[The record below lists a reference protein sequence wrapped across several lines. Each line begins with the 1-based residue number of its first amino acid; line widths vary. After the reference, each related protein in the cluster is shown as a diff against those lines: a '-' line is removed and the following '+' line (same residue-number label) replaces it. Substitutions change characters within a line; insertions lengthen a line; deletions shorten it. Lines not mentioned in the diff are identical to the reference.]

1 MAFKHSLLALLVA
14 TSVQIES
21 AANTQES
28 RVSLNCEASFRTYE
42 NLSYCTP
49 NRVRCTGDLYVPEHT
64 SLIPAVI
71 LIHGGGWISGDKSDE
86 FPRLL
91 VRKFLA
97 DGYAVFNINYRL
109 VQDGGTFPYSIGD
122 VQNALSYLASVAPSY
137 GIDAKKIALAGESAG
152 GYLAL
157 MVGFGADAELLKRAH
172 SNDHGAKAN
181 CVVAFYPVTDLSQCE
196 HGFVIDYMT
205 DTEYHSPML
214 YKAAEPIKYARNAIP
229 TLILHGERDMIV
241 PLASSKNF
249 VQQLQAGNHDSI
261 LFELSGAGHG
271 FRTDAQ
277 IDASFNA
284 VHRFLRAHLK

>member
-1 MAFKHSLLALLVA
+1 MAFKHSLLALLAA
-14 TSVQIES
+14 TSVQIEP

-28 RVSLNCEASFRTYE
+28 RVSLSSEASPRTYE
-42 NLSYCTP
+42 NLSYCSP
-49 NRVRCTGDLYVPEHT
+49 GRVRCTGDLYVPDHT
-64 SLIPAVI
+64 SSIPAVI

-86 FPRLL
+86 IPRLL

-137 GIDAKKIALAGESAG
+137 GIDAKKIVLAGESAG

-172 SNDHGAKAN
+172 ANDHGAKAN

-196 HGFVIDYMT
+196 RGFVIDYMT

-214 YKAAEPIKYARNAIP
+214 YKVAKPLRYAQNAIP
-229 TLILHGERDMIV
+229 SLVLHGERDMIV
-241 PLASSKNF
+241 PLSSSRNF
-249 VQQLQAGNHDSI
+249 VKQLQAGNHDST

-277 IDASFNA
+277 INA
-284 VHRFLRAHLK
+284 AFDVIHRFLRAHLK